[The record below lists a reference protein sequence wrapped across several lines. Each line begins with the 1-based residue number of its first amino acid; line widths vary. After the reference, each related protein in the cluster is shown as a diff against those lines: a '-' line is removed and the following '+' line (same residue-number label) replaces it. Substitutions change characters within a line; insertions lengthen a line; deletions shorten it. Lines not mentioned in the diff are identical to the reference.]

1 MTRPENVPDELTQTP
16 WLERAR
22 AQSQRRAEEKGAL
35 RAPPMA
41 WDALDGRQKS
51 RAPGLGALGL
61 RLSWVT
67 ALVLVLVASG
77 ATGTYAYVRHL
88 RVAAVKAKKA
98 AEARATAKNRPAK
111 VKARA
116 HAKRRVVKA
125 RPPAALPAAPP
136 PTLVAKKGKPRKKAA
151 KPEAAPEASPAT
163 KEQGEIMFDDPS
175 MPGGGHVIIV
185 RPPAKI
191 GPLFEVEKYRQKGPG
206 GMSW

>member
-1 MTRPENVPDELTQTP
+1 MNRPENRSDELTQTP

-35 RAPPMA
+35 LAPPMA
-41 WDALDGRQKS
+41 WEPQEGKQKR
-51 RAPGLGALGL
+51 RAPGLGSLGL

-88 RVAAVKAKKA
+88 KVAAAKAQKA
-98 AEARATAKNRPAK
+98 AEARATAKKQPTKIKAK
-111 VKARA
+111 A
-116 HAKRRVVKA
+116 HTKRRVVKA
-125 RPPAALPAAPP
+125 TLPAAPP
-136 PTLVAKKGKPRKKAA
+136 VTPPLTLVAKKGKPKKRAN
-151 KPEAAPEASPAT
+151 KPEAAPEESPAT